1 MAVVVI
7 KNLFLNNRHLN
18 SGSRAILAM
27 TRGLAQSRVVTVPGT
42 TIHTRQHDADVGT
55 VYHRLNPEEVLL
67 LSDSNPIG
75 ISLRVVVPVI
85 RASPE
90 LYNLAN
96 NCLIGQARERW
107 TPLVSL
113 ARHGLVPDMR
123 EPRFRNMKLLH

>member
-18 SGSRAILAM
+18 SGSHAILAM
-27 TRGLAQSRVVTVPGT
+27 TRGLAQSRVVAVPST
-42 TIHTRQHDADVGT
+42 AIYARQHDANAGAI
-55 VYHRLNPEEVLL
+55 YHRLNSEEILL
-67 LSDSNPIG
+67 LPDSNPIG

-123 EPRFRNMKLLH
+123 EPRL